1 MPNLSLFSG
10 NEAIAHAAK
19 AAGCRVAAAYPG
31 TPSTEIMETLASFH
45 GAVNCEWSPNEKV
58 AMEVAIGASIHGA
71 RAMCSMKHVGLNVAM
86 DPLMTY
92 TFVGPHGGFVVV
104 VADDPGMH
112 SSQNEQDNRNIAKFA
127 HAALLEPSDS
137 QEAYDMTLAAFDLSE
152 EFRVPVFLRMT
163 TRSSHCFSTV
173 KELADP
179 PAHEPK
185 PYVKDI
191 RRNVATP
198 ANARVMRQNLPARD
212 AALLAAA
219 EASPFNRVDD
229 AADRRIGFVTSA
241 VAYQYVKEVFPEF
254 PVLKL
259 GFTNPL
265 PLGKVRDFAATVDR
279 LVVVEELD
287 PFLADQIKAAGI
299 SVYEPTTEL
308 RIFELNPD
316 RMKALRAELL
326 GGAGET
332 PAACRG
338 SGAAEPP
345 SVVLPARPPALCA
358 GCGHR
363 GLFKALTDLK
373 ATITGDIGCYT
384 LGAAPPLA
392 AIETTICMGAS
403 IGAAIG
409 MRKAGHE
416 GRLAAVIGDST
427 FFHSGLTGL
436 VDAVYNNVPVT
447 VVVSDNHITAMTGHQ
462 QNPGSGLNV
471 YNEPA
476 AAIDIVAVA
485 KAMGVPYV
493 ATVSPWDLEGMKA
506 TLAEAMDSGK
516 PALVVVR
523 GPCVLAGKLL
533 KGAVPCTVDPAKCKA
548 CGMCFKLG
556 CPSIVRGEPAGEN
569 RFHAKIEPAA
579 CTGCTLCQQV
589 CKFDAISRSR

>member
-1 MPNLSLFSG
+1 MQTDLSLFSG

-31 TPSTEIMETLASFH
+31 TPSTEIMETLATF
-45 GAVNCEWSPNEKV
+45 GGVVNCEWSPNEKV

-112 SSQNEQDNRNIAKFA
+112 SSQNEQDTRYLAKFA
-127 HAALLEPSDS
+127 HAVVLEPSDS
-137 QEAYDMTLAAFDLSE
+137 QEAYDMTLAAFELSE
-152 EFRVPVFLRMT
+152 EYRVPVFLRMT
-163 TRSSHCFSTV
+163 TRTSHCFSPV
-173 KELADP
+173 REVVGREVP
-179 PAHEPK
+179 EPK
-185 PYVKDI
+185 AYVKDI

-212 AALLAAA
+212 AALLSAS
-219 EASPFNRVDD
+219 EASIFNRVEAGTDK
-229 AADRRIGFVTSA
+229 RVGFVTSG
-241 VAYQYVKEVFPEF
+241 VSYQYVKEVFPEA
-254 PVLKL
+254 PILKL

-265 PLGKVRDFAATVDR
+265 PMGKVRELASGVDR
-279 LVVVEELD
+279 VVVVEELE
-287 PFLADQIKAAGI
+287 PFMEEQLKAAG
-299 SVYEPTTEL
+299 VNVVQPQTEL
-308 RIFELNPD
+308 HIFELNPD
-316 RMKALRAELL
+316 RLKALRAELL
-326 GGAGET
+326 GETATETVAVSAPAG
-332 PAACRG
+332 
-338 SGAAEPP
+338 
-345 SVVLPARPPALCA
+345 LPGRPPALCA

-363 GLFKALTDLK
+363 GLFKVLVDLK

-384 LGAAPPLA
+384 LGAAPPLSA
-392 AIETTICMGAS
+392 LETTICMGAS

-427 FFHSGLTGL
+427 FFHSGFTGL
-436 VDAVYNNVPVT
+436 VDAVYNNVPIT
-447 VVVSDNHITAMTGHQ
+447 IVVSDNHITAMTGHQ
-462 QNPGSGLNV
+462 QNPGCGRNV

-485 KAMGVPYV
+485 KAMGVPMV
-493 ATVSPWDLEGMKA
+493 EEVSPWDLDGMKMVLTA
-506 TLAEAMDSGK
+506 ALDSGA

-533 KGAVPCTVDPAKCKA
+533 KGAVACKVDAATCKA
-548 CGMCFKLG
+548 CGACFKIG
-556 CPSIVRGEPAGEN
+556 CPSIVRGEALPGTT
-569 RFHAKIEPAA
+569 RFQARIEPAA
-579 CTGCTLCQQV
+579 CTGCTVCAQV
-589 CKFDAISRSR
+589 CPFQAISK

>member
-1 MPNLSLFSG
+1 MPHVSLYSG

-31 TPSTEIMETLASFH
+31 TPSTEIMETLASFK
-45 GAVNCEWSPNEKV
+45 GAINCEWSPNEKV
-58 AMEVAIGASIHGA
+58 AMEVAIGASLYGA

-112 SSQNEQDNRNIAKFA
+112 SSQNEQDTRFLAKFA
-127 HAALLEPSDS
+127 HAIVLEPSNS

-152 EFRVPVFLRMT
+152 AFRVPVFLRMT
-163 TRSSHCFSTV
+163 TRSSHCFSAVT
-173 KELADP
+173 ELENP

-212 AALLAAA
+212 AALLAAS
-219 EASPFNRVDD
+219 ESSPFNRLEPGTDT
-229 AADRRIGFVTSA
+229 RFGFVTAA
-241 VAYQYVKEVFPEF
+241 VSYQYVKEVFPEF

-265 PLGKVRDFAATVDR
+265 PIENVRAFADTVGH
-279 LVVVEELD
+279 LVVLEELG
-287 PFLADQIKAAGI
+287 PFLADQIRAAGI
-299 SVYEPTTEL
+299 PVFTPQTEL
-308 RIFELNPD
+308 HIFEHNPD

-326 GGAGET
+326 GEPAPAT
-332 PAACRG
+332 PEAPAI
-338 SGAAEPP
+338 A
-345 SVVLPARPPALCA
+345 LPARPPALCA

-363 GLFKALTDLK
+363 GVFKVLTDLK

-392 AIETTICMGAS
+392 ALETTICMGAS

-409 MRKAGHE
+409 MRKSGHT

-436 VDAVYNNVPVT
+436 ADAVYNNVAIT

-462 QNPGSGLNV
+462 NNPGSGRNV

-476 AAIDIVAVA
+476 AAIDIAAVA
-485 KAMGVPYV
+485 KAMGVPIV
-493 ATVSPWDLEGMKA
+493 ETVSPWDLAALKS
-506 TLAEAMDSGK
+506 TLTHALDSGL

-533 KGAVPCTVDPAKCKA
+533 KGATPCAIDPAACKA
-548 CGMCFKLG
+548 CGACFKIG
-556 CPSIVRGEPAGEN
+556 CPSIVRGEALPGSATP
-569 RFHAKIEPAA
+569 RFQARIEPAA
-579 CTGCTLCQQV
+579 CTGCTLCQQI
-589 CKFDAISRSR
+589 CPFHAISK